1 MGTHAPAPRRDA
13 FISHASS
20 DLEAARQVEK
30 SLAANGLNVWLD
42 DSEIQLG
49 VLLAGELQASISD
62 CRVLVLLWSKTAAAS
77 RWVNT
82 EWLAAHHLDRF
93 IVPCVLDD
101 TPLPQCFEH
110 SVHLDLRRN
119 RGDALTRLAKAVRG
133 SAAGANPL
141 PPPMRSESKE
151 LKQAIQAIVAGQKM
165 VTDALGQRDVKK
177 AEAAQAMLD
186 EFMPK
191 ALAVWPLDPMIV
203 MLDGYHIKNGY
214 MIRHWNALQS
224 GRGPADPALEQ
235 SERRFF
241 EALWLDPLEPSGL
254 DGLGSLL
261 MLRRDL
267 HAAEFF
273 FLCAIHQ
280 AEQRGIHYE
289 AAITNLATVRHYL
302 GRQTQTPNAGRRA
315 PVSGRRATSPT
326 RRSARGT
333 GRNRPTS

>member
-1 MGTHAPAPRRDA
+1 MAKSPRPRRDA
-13 FISHASS
+13 FLSHASS
-20 DLEAARQVEK
+20 DLDASRQVQTGLE
-30 SLAANGLNVWLD
+30 ADGLNVWLD

-49 VLLAGELQASISD
+49 VLLAGELQASITD
-62 CRVLVLLWSKTAAAS
+62 CRVLVLLWSRTAAAS

-110 SVHLDLRRN
+110 SVHLDLRRD
-119 RGDALTRLAKAVRG
+119 RAGAIARLAKAVRG
-133 SAAGANPL
+133 SAVGANPL
-141 PPPMRSESKE
+141 PPPMRAESNE
-151 LKQAIQAIVAGQKM
+151 LRQAIQAIAAGQKM

-191 ALAVWPLDPMIV
+191 ALGVWPLDPMMV
-203 MLDGYHIKNGY
+203 LLDGYHIKNGY
-214 MIRHWNALQS
+214 MVRHWNALQS

-241 EALWLDPLEPSGL
+241 EALWLDPHEPSGL
-254 DGLGSLL
+254 DGLGSIL

-273 FLCAIHQ
+273 FLCAIEQ
-280 AEQRGIHYE
+280 AERRGIHYT
-289 AAITNLATVRHYL
+289 AAIENLKTVRHYL
-302 GRQTQTPNAGRRA
+302 GRQTGTSTAEREAPAPGRRTA
-315 PVSGRRATSPT
+315 SAT
-326 RRSARGT
+326 RRTAGGT
-333 GRNRPTS
+333 GRKPRSA